1 MKIEPSDEDPK
12 AALAG
17 FTSLFDGAKIVVAET
32 PKAVTQFGG
41 LGSFIVNGRSGAR
54 GFPSSTHFAFNCMS
68 PAKSAAHTSVA
79 C

>member
-17 FTSLFDGAKIVVAET
+17 FTSLFDGAKIVEAET

-41 LGSFIVNGRSGAR
+41 LGSLIGNGRSGAR
-54 GFPSSTHFAFNCMS
+54 GCP
-68 PAKSAAHTSVA
+68 
-79 C
+79 